1 MYSSP
6 WINLPVY
13 LMVNNTANKFTIV
26 GCDTYAFVS
35 ERWNNRNYQTG
46 CIAVCDNE
54 DDLVD
59 GSCSGLGCCQTSIP
73 KEVWR
78 VEVALKSYENY
89 LNT

>member
-1 MYSSP
+1 
-6 WINLPVY
+6 
-13 LMVNNTANKFTIV
+13 MVNNTANKFTIV

-35 ERWNNRNYQTG
+35 ERWNDRNYQTG